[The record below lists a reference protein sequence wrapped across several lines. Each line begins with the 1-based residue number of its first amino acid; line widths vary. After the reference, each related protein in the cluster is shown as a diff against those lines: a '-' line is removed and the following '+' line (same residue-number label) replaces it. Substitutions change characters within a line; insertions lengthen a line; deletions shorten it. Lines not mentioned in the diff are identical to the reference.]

1 MPEAMSEQL
10 AQLMRV
16 HYQSLFDYGLK
27 LTHYDEE
34 LTKDCIQDVFAAFW
48 HHRAEWPQIQ
58 SVKAYL
64 LIALRNRITDAQ
76 RANRRFV
83 PLLTFPDTDESE
95 TLLPFSMP
103 DEPAQEGNASAQ
115 HLARAFESLSRR
127 QREAVYLR
135 YYNEMSYADVAAVMG
150 VKERTVYNLVHEG
163 LQQLRQQLT
172 PARWAMLAGL
182 MAGLLFFLT
191 IFA

>member
-1 MPEAMSEQL
+1 
-10 AQLMRV
+10 MRQ
-16 HYQSLFDYGLK
+16 HYNTLFDYGLK
-27 LTHYDEE
+27 LTNHDED
-34 LTKDCIQDVFAAFW
+34 LTKDCIQDVFVAFW
-48 HHRAEWPQIQ
+48 NHRAEWGQIQ

-83 PLLTFPDTDESE
+83 PLLTFPDADESE
-95 TLLPFSMP
+95 TVLAFSMP
-103 DEPAQEGNASAQ
+103 EEPALDGGTSAQ
-115 HLARAFESLSRR
+115 HLKRAFESLSRR

-135 YYNEMSYADVAAVMG
+135 YYNEMSYTDVAAVMG

-172 PARWAMLAGL
+172 PARWIMLAGL
-182 MAGLLFFLT
+182 MAGLLFFLK
-191 IFA
+191 IFV